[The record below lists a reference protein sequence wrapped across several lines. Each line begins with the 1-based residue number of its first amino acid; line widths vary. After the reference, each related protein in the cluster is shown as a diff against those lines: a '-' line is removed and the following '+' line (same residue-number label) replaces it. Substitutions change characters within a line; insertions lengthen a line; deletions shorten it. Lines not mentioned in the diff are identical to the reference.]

1 MIAVMDAAIM
11 HPSDWINLAIAVF
24 TAIAAGAALVS
35 GISSSRSSKEA
46 RKAAEASRKIAEE
59 QTKALMTAAKANAL
73 ASRINFYNEQIA
85 EVRGAI
91 NKAQSAPVP
100 IRPFINDSE
109 RALDEL
115 IIQRNHY
122 AWFLDRQSNELE
134 VGLRHTC
141 PGSPYNK
148 EVPRWRG
155 DIPETDEG

>member
-1 MIAVMDAAIM
+1 MQLNDL
-11 HPSDWINLAIAVF
+11 INLAIAIF
-24 TAIAAGAALVS
+24 TALAA
-35 GISSSRSSKEA
+35 
-46 RKAAEASRKIAEE
+46 KAAWDSAKASRLAVEQANESAEDSRKIAKE

-85 EVRGAI
+85 EARGAI
-91 NKAQSAPVP
+91 NKAQGAPVP
-100 IRPFINDSE
+100 NRPFISHSE
-109 RALDEL
+109 SALDEL
-115 IIQRNHY
+115 IIQRDHY

-155 DIPETDEG
+155 DIPETNEG